1 MRPTDKT
8 ERAQQTQLPPSML
21 RRLAAH
27 DREVA
32 RHNLRR

>member
-1 MRPTDKT
+1 MHQTTPQAHRPEGT
-8 ERAQQTQLPPSML
+8 LPASML

-32 RHNLRR
+32 RQLGKR